1 VEHIIL
7 DYLNKNYRFT
17 LSTYN
22 SYFIRDRVNESNI
35 KLADAI
41 ISLKDIFS
49 VDDDMLM
56 SLIDKW
62 CDQQIILL
70 NNRIVH
76 IREELY
82 KKGVDIEI
90 SVDQMNS
97 MLLETDENIDY
108 NRFMY

>member
-1 VEHIIL
+1 MEHIIL

-22 SYFIRDRVNESNI
+22 SYFVRDRVNESNI
-35 KLADAI
+35 RLADAI

-108 NRFMY
+108 NSFMY

>member
-1 VEHIIL
+1 MEHIIL

-35 KLADAI
+35 RLADAI

-97 MLLETDENIDY
+97 MLLETDEKIDY

>member
-1 VEHIIL
+1 MEHIIL

-22 SYFIRDRVNESNI
+22 SYFVRDRVNESNI

-97 MLLETDENIDY
+97 MLLETDEKIDY

>member
-1 VEHIIL
+1 MEHIIL

-22 SYFIRDRVNESNI
+22 SYFVRDRVNESNI
-35 KLADAI
+35 RLADAI

>member
-1 VEHIIL
+1 MEHIIL

-97 MLLETDENIDY
+97 MLLETDEKIDY

>member
-1 VEHIIL
+1 MEHIIL

-22 SYFIRDRVNESNI
+22 SYFVRDRVNESNI
-35 KLADAI
+35 RLADAI

-97 MLLETDENIDY
+97 MLLETDEKIDY

>member
-22 SYFIRDRVNESNI
+22 SYFVRDRVNESNI
-35 KLADAI
+35 RLADAI

-97 MLLETDENIDY
+97 MLLETDEKIDY

>member
-22 SYFIRDRVNESNI
+22 SYFVRDRVNESNI
-35 KLADAI
+35 RLADAI

>member
-1 VEHIIL
+1 MEHIIL